1 MACEAASQRG
11 ICMDRRLF
19 GLDLTMNSK
28 VGFAFSLPRNK
39 TCIDATEVCKKL
51 CYGRGIRYQSEAQKE
66 KRERNFRTIEYLL
79 ERGGPELLAENLVL
93 LIDHAR
99 PLDWLSAKLTG
110 QKGSMP
116 WTLRIH
122 DVGDFHSSAYV
133 RSWAIA
139 ARLRPDCAFWF
150 YSRSFVTPEVF
161 EALCELASLPNC
173 QGWLSADRENYRE
186 AITAYKSFPGW
197 KVSLLQD
204 SHSGLPEGVLE
215 AIKAGIRGSDL
226 VCFPYHHGGRHV
238 EPLNEPGILV
248 CPQVMGMF
256 ALQSNAHAAKPCQQ
270 CQFCLPA

>member
-1 MACEAASQRG
+1 
-11 ICMDRRLF
+11 MDRRLF

-51 CYGRGIRYQSEAQKE
+51 CYGRGIRYQSVAQKE

-79 ERGGPELLAENLVL
+79 EMGGPELLAENLVL

-161 EALCELASLPNC
+161 EALCELASLANC
-173 QGWLSADRENYRE
+173 QGWLSADRENYRRQLVPTSRFLVGRFHSYKTV
-186 AITAYKSFPGW
+186 ITGW
-197 KVSLLQD
+197 QRGFWGRLRR
-204 SHSGLPEGVLE
+204 VLGG
-215 AIKAGIRGSDL
+215 ADL

-248 CPQVMGMF
+248 CPQVMGTF
-256 ALQSNAHAAKPCQQ
+256 ALESNAHAAKPCQQ